1 MPVDALTLAA
11 VAGDLRDTLPGARV
25 DDVIQPTPQ
34 SIALQV
40 FGGGG
45 RNRWL
50 LASAHPQLARVHIAP
65 RKPRKLVTEPPAFVM
80 LLRKH
85 LEGARVRAI
94 HQPRWERVIEIGF
107 AHGADAAPVW
117 LVVEAMGRLSNVIL
131 RDDAGIILGAL
142 RQVSANVNH
151 YRAIAPNVPYREP
164 PPQTRELD
172 GATLPRLDAET
183 ITPDDLRAAAASMLA
198 HPAADRR
205 GRPRP
210 PTVTA
215 LLTAHLLGMSREL
228 AEEIAYRALAAT
240 DAPLSAALPWQALAD
255 ETRALAALQSTHE
268 WRPTLV
274 YPVSDP
280 AADAADDPAAAAP
293 LAYAVYT
300 PRRYPD
306 ALLRAEPGANA
317 LLATFYEDAEWR
329 AAVESA
335 KGDLRHILQ
344 TNRDRCARKA
354 ATLATEL
361 RALDEAAR
369 LRVEAD
375 LLLAFQTEVPARAA
389 SFTPDHPVAASTGGE
404 DGNETTITIA
414 LDPRLS
420 AVANATRK
428 YDRYHKLQRATHQIP
443 AQITANELELAR
455 IEQLRTDLAL
465 AETPAEITAVRA
477 EVAEAGYI
485 RGQRAVAG
493 KAAKS
498 AKGGKSGKQ
507 GASAKG
513 ARPGGGKPPDAGTP
527 LRRQSADGFTLLVG
541 KNSRQNE
548 AVTFRE
554 AGASDLWLHARG
566 VPGAHVIVK
575 SGGRPVPDA
584 TLREAAALAAY
595 YSQSRAAGS
604 VPVDH
609 TEQRYVR
616 HMKGG
621 GPGMVIYE
629 RERTIHVAPRDPQA

>member
-1 MPVDALTLAA
+1 MPIDALTLAA
-11 VAGDLRDTLPGARV
+11 IADDLRATLPGARV

-50 LASAHPQLARVHIAP
+50 LASAHPQLARVHTIE

-107 AHGADAAPVW
+107 AHGAEAAPVW

-131 RDDAGIILGAL
+131 RDDAGTILGAL

-172 GATLPRLDAET
+172 GAALPRLDAES
-183 ITPDDLRAAAASMLA
+183 ITPDDLRLAATSMLA
-198 HPAADRR
+198 HPPLDRR

-215 LLTAHLLGMSREL
+215 LLTAHLLGVSREL
-228 AEEIAYRALAAT
+228 AEEIAYRALAAA
-240 DAPLSAALPWQALAD
+240 DAPLDAALPWQALAD
-255 ETRALAALQSTHE
+255 ETRALASLQTTHE

-274 YPVSDP
+274 YSASDP
-280 AADAADDPAAAAP
+280 ADAPAVAP

-317 LLATFYEDAEWR
+317 LLAIFYEDAEWR

-344 TNRDRCARKA
+344 TNRDRCVRKA
-354 ATLATEL
+354 ETLAAEL

-389 SFTPDHPVAASTGGE
+389 SFTTENPFAAS
-404 DGNETTITIA
+404 DNDATTITIA

-465 AETPAEITAVRA
+465 AETPAEIVAVRA

-493 KAAKS
+493 KAAGPAKS
-498 AKGGKSGKQ
+498 AKSAKSGKH
-507 GASAKG
+507 GATPKG
-513 ARPGGGKPPDAGTP
+513 TRPGGKPSDAGTP

-554 AGASDLWLHARG
+554 AGANDLWLHARG

-575 SGGRPVPDA
+575 SGGRPVSDS

>member
-1 MPVDALTLAA
+1 MPIDALTLAA
-11 VAGDLRDTLPGARV
+11 VADDLQATLPGARV

-50 LASAHPQLARVHIAP
+50 LASAHPQLARVHITP

-131 RDDAGIILGAL
+131 RDDTAMILGAL
-142 RQVSANVNH
+142 RQVSADVNH
-151 YRAIAPNVPYREP
+151 YRAIAPNVPYRAP

-183 ITPDDLRAAAASMLA
+183 IAPDDLRAAANSMLA
-198 HPAADRR
+198 HPATDRR

-228 AEEIAYRALAAT
+228 AEEIAYRALATT
-240 DAPLSAALPWQALAD
+240 DAPLAATLPWQALVD

-274 YPVSDP
+274 YPASDP
-280 AADAADDPAAAAP
+280 AGDAAATP
-293 LAYAVYT
+293 LAYAVYA

-306 ALLRAEPGANA
+306 ALLRAELGANA
-317 LLATFYEDAEWR
+317 LLAVFYEDAEWR

-344 TNRDRCARKA
+344 TNRDRCMRKA
-354 ATLATEL
+354 ETLAAEL

-389 SFTPDHPVAASTGGE
+389 SFTTGNPFAAGG
-404 DGNETTITIA
+404 DGNESTITIA
-414 LDPRLS
+414 LEPRLS

-428 YDRYHKLQRATHQIP
+428 YERYHKLQRATHQIP
-443 AQITANELELAR
+443 PQITANELELAR

-465 AETPAEITAVRA
+465 AETPAEIAAVRA

-485 RGQRAVAG
+485 RGQRAGAG
-493 KAAKS
+493 KAAGPAKS
-498 AKGGKSGKQ
+498 AKGSKSGKH
-507 GASAKG
+507 GAAAKG
-513 ARPGGGKPPDAGTP
+513 TRPGGGKPSDAGTP

-554 AGASDLWLHARG
+554 AGANDLWLHARG

-575 SGGRPVPDA
+575 TGGRPVPDS